1 MVWFFGRWEIWRSV
15 CCGNTVD
22 GSEIR
27 RSPVEMKNFSLFLRR
42 FLYIPQV
49 VQGFCSINSILR
61 LPSLFFVKGNY
72 HSSSEFL
79 EVSSCFC
86 EKFAAM
92 FCFKEYFAVICAE
105 NVAD

>member
-1 MVWFFGRWEIWRSV
+1 M
-15 CCGNTVD
+15 
-22 GSEIR
+22 
-27 RSPVEMKNFSLFLRR
+27 
-42 FLYIPQV
+42 

-86 EKFAAM
+86 GNFAAM
-92 FCFKEYFAVICAE
+92 LCFKEYFAVICAE